1 MKIPKVIFLI
11 VLFMVGIGLTG
22 AYSSG
27 REKEIEKIKK
37 MREGEL
43 TTRAKEALEKKYAGE
58 KWEQY
63 KFPKYVYTSEAVQ
76 AGYKI
81 AVKAPQLLAKFRCY
95 CFCDD
100 MGHKN
105 LAYCFL
111 EKGTTGGKFD
121 DHASTCNICFTQA
134 MRAFLW
140 NELGATDQEML
151 KAMQEAYEK

>member
-1 MKIPKVIFLI
+1 M
-11 VLFMVGIGLTG
+11 GE
-22 AYSSG
+22 
-27 REKEIEKIKK
+27 R
-37 MREGEL
+37 EL
-43 TTRAKEALEKKYAGE
+43 TTRAKEALQKKYAGE